1 MEIRSERLLLRAW
14 RRGDE
19 AALVR
24 HGNSHA
30 VWRNLTDR
38 FPHPY
43 TRKDAV
49 TWIRR
54 VKEQGMPPQSFA
66 IVFQDEPVGGVGFE
80 RMLDLNRL
88 TAEFGYWIS
97 EAYWGRGFATEA
109 ALCASAY
116 AFAQFDFERLQA
128 SVLEWNEPSRRVL
141 EKAGFTL
148 EGRLR
153 KNCVKEGRVA
163 DSWIYGL
170 LRHEVMA
177 RSPAQLENA
186 GPASSS
192 LGSHSPP
199 AQTRAVEPASRKL

>member
-1 MEIRSERLLLRAW
+1 MVIRSERLLLRAW

-24 HGNSHA
+24 HGNNHA

-49 TWIRR
+49 RWIRR
-54 VKEQGMPPQSFA
+54 VREQGVPPQSLA

-80 RMLDLNRL
+80 RMQDLSRL

-109 ALCASAY
+109 ARCASAY
-116 AFAQFDFERLQA
+116 AFAEFDFERLQA
-128 SVLEWNEPSRRVL
+128 LVLEWNEPSRRVL
-141 EKAGFTL
+141 EKTGFTL

-153 KNCVKEGRVA
+153 KHCIKEGRVV
-163 DSWIYGL
+163 DSWVYGL
-170 LRHEVMA
+170 LRDEVTA
-177 RSPAQLENA
+177 LSP
-186 GPASSS
+186 SSP
-192 LGSHSPP
+192 G
-199 AQTRAVEPASRKL
+199 